1 MFEPGTSEWSA
12 AHSFNGGGIKMN
24 EKERNLRIAES
35 ICAEFAWNGQ
45 RFREGDYVALLDG
58 KIVAVADNP
67 DDAIATL
74 RTLEPDPTRGMV
86 VEVTHPLVEVIR

>member
-1 MFEPGTSEWSA
+1 
-12 AHSFNGGGIKMN
+12 MN
-24 EKERNLRIAES
+24 EKERNSRIAES
-35 ICAEFAWNGQ
+35 IYAEFAWNGQ
-45 RFREGDYVALLDG
+45 KFREGDYVALLDG

-86 VEVTHPLVEVIR
+86 VEVTHPGVEVIR

>member
-1 MFEPGTSEWSA
+1 
-12 AHSFNGGGIKMN
+12 MN
-24 EKERNLRIAES
+24 EKERNRRIAES
-35 ICAEFAWNGQ
+35 ICADFAWNGQ

-74 RTLEPDPTRGMV
+74 RALEPDPKRGMV
-86 VEVTHPLVEVIR
+86 IEVTHPILEVIRQGQR

>member
-1 MFEPGTSEWSA
+1 
-12 AHSFNGGGIKMN
+12 MN